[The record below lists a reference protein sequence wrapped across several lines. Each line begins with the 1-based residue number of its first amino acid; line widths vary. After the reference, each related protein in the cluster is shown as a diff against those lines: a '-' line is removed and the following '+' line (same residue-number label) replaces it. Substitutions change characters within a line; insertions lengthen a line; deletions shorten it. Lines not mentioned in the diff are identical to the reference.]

1 MPSAI
6 KELKM
11 DKFDLELSDNKS
23 KMMLLSPEIVEI
35 RDKIVDKLEGESLK
49 GIRAKIREFL
59 ANEKN
64 EETRL
69 AALAARIVLLR
80 RFISELSENQA
91 LLAEEE
97 MSDLENKSLDYDDD
111 FEEDYDS
118 DDFDV
123 DNQWKRLRIIED
135 CEVNG
140 VRFPA
145 GIQIDVKLIDA
156 ERLLE
161 AGQAEI
167 IEKPVDPEED
177 AEETE
182 ESEETETD
190 ESDESEESEEVEETE
205 NDESEES
212 EETETDESDESEESE
227 EVEETENDESEES
240 EETETDESDESEE
253 SEEVEET
260 EDNEGEDY
268 DETTEDDDDP
278 SGSDEDTDVSED
290 DEDS

>member
-1 MPSAI
+1 M
-6 KELKM
+6 
-11 DKFDLELSDNKS
+11 
-23 KMMLLSPEIVEI
+23 
-35 RDKIVDKLEGESLK
+35 
-49 GIRAKIREFL
+49 
-59 ANEKN
+59 
-64 EETRL
+64 
-69 AALAARIVLLR
+69 LR

-97 MSDLENKSLDYDDD
+97 MRDLENKSLDYDDD

-118 DDFDV
+118 DNFDG
-123 DNQWKRLRIIED
+123 DIQWKRLRIIED

-182 ESEETETD
+182 ESEEA
-190 ESDESEESEEVEETE
+190 EEI
-205 NDESEES
+205 
-212 EETETDESDESEESE
+212 EETET
-227 EVEETENDESEES
+227 
-240 EETETDESDESEE
+240 EE

-268 DETTEDDDDP
+268 DETTEEDDDP
-278 SGSDEDTDVSED
+278 SVSDEDTDVSED

>member
-1 MPSAI
+1 
-6 KELKM
+6 M

-23 KMMLLSPEIVEI
+23 KMMLLSPEIIEI

-97 MSDLENKSLDYDDD
+97 MSNLENKSLDYDDD

-145 GIQIDVKLIDA
+145 GIQIDVKLFDA

-190 ESDESEESEEVEETE
+190 ESEES
-205 NDESEES
+205 
-212 EETETDESDESEESE
+212 
-227 EVEETENDESEES
+227 
-240 EETETDESDESEE
+240 
-253 SEEVEET
+253 EET

>member
-1 MPSAI
+1 
-6 KELKM
+6 M

-23 KMMLLSPEIVEI
+23 KMMLLSPEIIEI
-35 RDKIVDKLEGESLK
+35 RDKIVDKLEGETLK
-49 GIRAKIREFL
+49 EIRAKIKEFL
-59 ANEKN
+59 DNEKN

-97 MSDLENKSLDYDDD
+97 MRDLENKSLDYDDD

-190 ESDESEESEEVEETE
+190 ESEES
-205 NDESEES
+205 
-212 EETETDESDESEESE
+212 
-227 EVEETENDESEES
+227 
-240 EETETDESDESEE
+240 
-253 SEEVEET
+253 EET

>member
-1 MPSAI
+1 
-6 KELKM
+6 M

-97 MSDLENKSLDYDDD
+97 MRDLENKSLDYDDD

-118 DDFDV
+118 DNFDG
-123 DNQWKRLRIIED
+123 DIQWKRLRIIED

-177 AEETE
+177 ADETE
-182 ESEETETD
+182 ESEEAGEA
-190 ESDESEESEEVEETE
+190 EEI
-205 NDESEES
+205 
-212 EETETDESDESEESE
+212 EETETEES
-227 EVEETENDESEES
+227 
-240 EETETDESDESEE
+240 
-253 SEEVEET
+253 EET

-268 DETTEDDDDP
+268 DETTEEDDDP
-278 SGSDEDTDVSED
+278 SESGEDTNVSED
-290 DEDS
+290 DKDS

>member
-1 MPSAI
+1 
-6 KELKM
+6 M

-23 KMMLLSPEIVEI
+23 KMMLLSPEIIEI
-35 RDKIVDKLEGESLK
+35 RDEIVDKLEGKSLK
-49 GIRAKIREFL
+49 DIRAKIKGFL

-97 MSDLENKSLDYDDD
+97 MRDLENKSLDYDDD

-118 DDFDV
+118 DNFDG
-123 DNQWKRLRIIED
+123 DIQWKRLRIIED
-135 CEVNG
+135 FEVNG

-182 ESEETETD
+182 ESEEAGEA
-190 ESDESEESEEVEETE
+190 EEI
-205 NDESEES
+205 
-212 EETETDESDESEESE
+212 EETETETEES
-227 EVEETENDESEES
+227 
-240 EETETDESDESEE
+240 
-253 SEEVEET
+253 EET

-268 DETTEDDDDP
+268 DETTEEDDDP
-278 SGSDEDTDVSED
+278 SDSGEDTNVSED
-290 DEDS
+290 DKDS

>member
-1 MPSAI
+1 
-6 KELKM
+6 M
-11 DKFDLELSDNKS
+11 DKFDLALSDNKS

-190 ESDESEESEEVEETE
+190 ESEES
-205 NDESEES
+205 
-212 EETETDESDESEESE
+212 
-227 EVEETENDESEES
+227 
-240 EETETDESDESEE
+240 
-253 SEEVEET
+253 EET

>member
-23 KMMLLSPEIVEI
+23 KMMLLSTEIVEI

-190 ESDESEESEEVEETE
+190 ES
-205 NDESEES
+205 EES

-227 EVEETENDESEES
+227 ESEEVEETETDESEES

>member
-1 MPSAI
+1 
-6 KELKM
+6 M

-23 KMMLLSPEIVEI
+23 KMMLLSPEIIEI

-49 GIRAKIREFL
+49 DIRAKIREFL

-97 MSDLENKSLDYDDD
+97 MSDLENESLDYDDD

-182 ESEETETD
+182 EAEEIEETET
-190 ESDESEESEEVEETE
+190 
-205 NDESEES
+205 
-212 EETETDESDESEESE
+212 
-227 EVEETENDESEES
+227 
-240 EETETDESDESEE
+240 EE

-268 DETTEDDDDP
+268 DETTEENDDP
-278 SGSDEDTDVSED
+278 SDSGEDTNVSED
-290 DEDS
+290 DKDS

>member
-1 MPSAI
+1 
-6 KELKM
+6 M

-23 KMMLLSPEIVEI
+23 KMMLLSPEIIEI

-49 GIRAKIREFL
+49 DIRAKIREFL

-97 MSDLENKSLDYDDD
+97 MSDLENESLDYDDD

-182 ESEETETD
+182 EAEEIEETET
-190 ESDESEESEEVEETE
+190 
-205 NDESEES
+205 
-212 EETETDESDESEESE
+212 
-227 EVEETENDESEES
+227 
-240 EETETDESDESEE
+240 EE

-268 DETTEDDDDP
+268 DETTEEDDDP
-278 SGSDEDTDVSED
+278 SVSDEDTDVSED

>member
-1 MPSAI
+1 
-6 KELKM
+6 M

-23 KMMLLSPEIVEI
+23 KMMLLSPEIIEI
-35 RDKIVDKLEGESLK
+35 RDEIVDKLEGKSLK
-49 GIRAKIREFL
+49 DIRAKIKGFL

-97 MSDLENKSLDYDDD
+97 MRDLENKSLDYDDD

-118 DDFDV
+118 DNFDG
-123 DNQWKRLRIIED
+123 DIQWKRLRIIED

-182 ESEETETD
+182 EIEETET
-190 ESDESEESEEVEETE
+190 ETE
-205 NDESEES
+205 EI
-212 EETETDESDESEESE
+212 EETET
-227 EVEETENDESEES
+227 ETEKI
-240 EETETDESDESEE
+240 EETETETEE
-253 SEEVEET
+253 SEET

-268 DETTEDDDDP
+268 DETTEEDDDP
-278 SGSDEDTDVSED
+278 SDSGEDTNVSED
-290 DEDS
+290 DKDS

>member
-1 MPSAI
+1 
-6 KELKM
+6 M

-23 KMMLLSPEIVEI
+23 KMMLLSPEIIEI
-35 RDKIVDKLEGESLK
+35 RDEIVDKLEGKSLK
-49 GIRAKIREFL
+49 DIRAKIKGFL

-97 MSDLENKSLDYDDD
+97 MRDLENKSLDYDDD

-118 DDFDV
+118 DNFDG
-123 DNQWKRLRIIED
+123 DIQWKRLRIIED

-182 ESEETETD
+182 ESEETE
-190 ESDESEESEEVEETE
+190 
-205 NDESEES
+205 
-212 EETETDESDESEESE
+212 
-227 EVEETENDESEES
+227 
-240 EETETDESDESEE
+240 
-253 SEEVEET
+253 
-260 EDNEGEDY
+260 DNEGEDY
-268 DETTEDDDDP
+268 DETTEENDDP
-278 SGSDEDTDVSED
+278 SDSGEDTNVSED
-290 DEDS
+290 DKDS

>member
-1 MPSAI
+1 
-6 KELKM
+6 M

-23 KMMLLSPEIVEI
+23 KMMLLSPEIIEI

-49 GIRAKIREFL
+49 DIRAKIREFL

-97 MSDLENKSLDYDDD
+97 MSDLENESLDYDDD

-182 ESEETETD
+182 ESEEA
-190 ESDESEESEEVEETE
+190 EEI
-205 NDESEES
+205 
-212 EETETDESDESEESE
+212 EETET
-227 EVEETENDESEES
+227 
-240 EETETDESDESEE
+240 EE

-268 DETTEDDDDP
+268 DETTEEDDDP
-278 SGSDEDTDVSED
+278 SDSDEDTDVSED

>member
-1 MPSAI
+1 
-6 KELKM
+6 M

-23 KMMLLSPEIVEI
+23 KMMLLSPEIIEI

-49 GIRAKIREFL
+49 DIRAKIKGFL

-97 MSDLENKSLDYDDD
+97 MSDLENESLDYDDD

-182 ESEETETD
+182 EAEEIEETET
-190 ESDESEESEEVEETE
+190 
-205 NDESEES
+205 
-212 EETETDESDESEESE
+212 
-227 EVEETENDESEES
+227 
-240 EETETDESDESEE
+240 EE

-268 DETTEDDDDP
+268 DETTEEDDDP
-278 SGSDEDTDVSED
+278 SDSDEDTDVSED

>member
-1 MPSAI
+1 
-6 KELKM
+6 M

-23 KMMLLSPEIVEI
+23 KMMLLSPEIIEI

-49 GIRAKIREFL
+49 DIRAKIREFL

-97 MSDLENKSLDYDDD
+97 MSDLENESLDYDDD

-182 ESEETETD
+182 EAEEIEETET
-190 ESDESEESEEVEETE
+190 
-205 NDESEES
+205 
-212 EETETDESDESEESE
+212 
-227 EVEETENDESEES
+227 
-240 EETETDESDESEE
+240 EE

-268 DETTEDDDDP
+268 DETTEEDDDP
-278 SGSDEDTDVSED
+278 SDSGEDTNVSED
-290 DEDS
+290 DKDS

>member
-1 MPSAI
+1 
-6 KELKM
+6 M

-23 KMMLLSPEIVEI
+23 KMMLLSPEIIEI
-35 RDKIVDKLEGESLK
+35 RDEIVDKLEGKSLK
-49 GIRAKIREFL
+49 DIRAKIKGFL

-97 MSDLENKSLDYDDD
+97 MRDLENKSLDYDDD

-118 DDFDV
+118 DNFDG
-123 DNQWKRLRIIED
+123 DIQWKRLRIIED

-182 ESEETETD
+182 EAEEIEETET
-190 ESDESEESEEVEETE
+190 
-205 NDESEES
+205 
-212 EETETDESDESEESE
+212 
-227 EVEETENDESEES
+227 
-240 EETETDESDESEE
+240 EE

-268 DETTEDDDDP
+268 DETTEEDDDP
-278 SGSDEDTDVSED
+278 SDSDEDTDVSED

>member
-1 MPSAI
+1 
-6 KELKM
+6 M

-49 GIRAKIREFL
+49 DIRAKIREFL

-80 RFISELSENQA
+80 RFISKLSENQA
-91 LLAEEE
+91 LLAKEE
-97 MSDLENKSLDYDDD
+97 MRDLENESLDYDDD
-111 FEEDYDS
+111 LEEDYNS
-118 DDFDV
+118 DNFDG
-123 DNQWKRLRIIED
+123 DIQWKRLRIIED

-182 ESEETETD
+182 ESEK
-190 ESDESEESEEVEETE
+190 VEET
-205 NDESEES
+205 
-212 EETETDESDESEESE
+212 
-227 EVEETENDESEES
+227 
-240 EETETDESDESEE
+240 EE

-260 EDNEGEDY
+260 EDNEGED
-268 DETTEDDDDP
+268 DAETTEEDDAPKD
-278 SGSDEDTDVSED
+278 SDEVADVSED
-290 DEDS
+290 DKDS

>member
-1 MPSAI
+1 
-6 KELKM
+6 M

-23 KMMLLSPEIVEI
+23 KMMLLSPEIIEI
-35 RDKIVDKLEGESLK
+35 RDKIVDKLEGKSLK
-49 GIRAKIREFL
+49 DIRAKIREFL

-97 MSDLENKSLDYDDD
+97 MRDLENKSLDYDDD

-118 DDFDV
+118 DNFDG
-123 DNQWKRLRIIED
+123 DIQWKRLRIIED

-182 ESEETETD
+182 EAEEIEETET
-190 ESDESEESEEVEETE
+190 
-205 NDESEES
+205 
-212 EETETDESDESEESE
+212 
-227 EVEETENDESEES
+227 
-240 EETETDESDESEE
+240 EE

-268 DETTEDDDDP
+268 DETTEEDDDP
-278 SGSDEDTDVSED
+278 SDSDEDTDVSED

>member
-1 MPSAI
+1 
-6 KELKM
+6 M

-23 KMMLLSPEIVEI
+23 KMMLLSPEIIEI

-49 GIRAKIREFL
+49 DIRAKIREFL

-97 MSDLENKSLDYDDD
+97 MSDLENESLDYDDD

-182 ESEETETD
+182 EAEEIEETET
-190 ESDESEESEEVEETE
+190 
-205 NDESEES
+205 
-212 EETETDESDESEESE
+212 
-227 EVEETENDESEES
+227 
-240 EETETDESDESEE
+240 EE

-268 DETTEDDDDP
+268 DETTEEDDDP
-278 SGSDEDTDVSED
+278 SDSDEDTDVSED
-290 DEDS
+290 DKDS

>member
-1 MPSAI
+1 
-6 KELKM
+6 M

-23 KMMLLSPEIVEI
+23 KMMLLSPEIIEI

-49 GIRAKIREFL
+49 DIRAKIREFL

-97 MSDLENKSLDYDDD
+97 MRNLENKSLDYDDD

-145 GIQIDVKLIDA
+145 GIQIDVKLFDA

-182 ESEETETD
+182 EAEEIEETET
-190 ESDESEESEEVEETE
+190 
-205 NDESEES
+205 
-212 EETETDESDESEESE
+212 
-227 EVEETENDESEES
+227 
-240 EETETDESDESEE
+240 EE

-268 DETTEDDDDP
+268 DETTEEDDDP
-278 SGSDEDTDVSED
+278 SDSDEDTDVSED

>member
-1 MPSAI
+1 
-6 KELKM
+6 M

-23 KMMLLSPEIVEI
+23 KMMLLSPEIIEI
-35 RDKIVDKLEGESLK
+35 RDEIVDKLEGKSLK
-49 GIRAKIREFL
+49 DIRAKIKGFL

-97 MSDLENKSLDYDDD
+97 MSDLENESLDYDDD

-118 DDFDV
+118 DNFDG
-123 DNQWKRLRIIED
+123 DIQWKRLRIIED

-182 ESEETETD
+182 EAEEIEETET
-190 ESDESEESEEVEETE
+190 
-205 NDESEES
+205 
-212 EETETDESDESEESE
+212 
-227 EVEETENDESEES
+227 
-240 EETETDESDESEE
+240 EE

-268 DETTEDDDDP
+268 DETTEEDDDP
-278 SGSDEDTDVSED
+278 SDSDEDTDVSED

>member
-1 MPSAI
+1 
-6 KELKM
+6 M

-23 KMMLLSPEIVEI
+23 KMMLLSPEIIEI

-49 GIRAKIREFL
+49 DIRAKIREFL

-97 MSDLENKSLDYDDD
+97 MSDLENESLDYDDD

-145 GIQIDVKLIDA
+145 GIQIDVKLFDA

-182 ESEETETD
+182 EA
-190 ESDESEESEEVEETE
+190 EEVEETE
-205 NDESEES
+205 
-212 EETETDESDESEESE
+212 T
-227 EVEETENDESEES
+227 
-240 EETETDESDESEE
+240 EE

-268 DETTEDDDDP
+268 DETTEEDDDP
-278 SGSDEDTDVSED
+278 SDSDEDTDVSED

>member
-1 MPSAI
+1 
-6 KELKM
+6 M

-23 KMMLLSPEIVEI
+23 KMMLLSPEIIEI

-49 GIRAKIREFL
+49 DIRAKIREFL

-97 MSDLENKSLDYDDD
+97 MSDLENESLDYDDD

-145 GIQIDVKLIDA
+145 GIQIDEKLIDA

-182 ESEETETD
+182 EAEEIEETET
-190 ESDESEESEEVEETE
+190 
-205 NDESEES
+205 
-212 EETETDESDESEESE
+212 
-227 EVEETENDESEES
+227 
-240 EETETDESDESEE
+240 EE

-268 DETTEDDDDP
+268 DETTEEDDDP
-278 SGSDEDTDVSED
+278 SDSDEDTDVSED

>member
-1 MPSAI
+1 
-6 KELKM
+6 M

-23 KMMLLSPEIVEI
+23 KMMLLSPEIIEI
-35 RDKIVDKLEGESLK
+35 RDEIVDKLEGKSLK
-49 GIRAKIREFL
+49 DIRAKIKGFL

-97 MSDLENKSLDYDDD
+97 MRDLENKSLDYDDD

-118 DDFDV
+118 DNFDG
-123 DNQWKRLRIIED
+123 DIQWKRLRIIED

-182 ESEETETD
+182 EAEEIEETET
-190 ESDESEESEEVEETE
+190 
-205 NDESEES
+205 
-212 EETETDESDESEESE
+212 
-227 EVEETENDESEES
+227 
-240 EETETDESDESEE
+240 EE

-268 DETTEDDDDP
+268 DETTEENDDP
-278 SGSDEDTDVSED
+278 SDSGEDTNVSED
-290 DEDS
+290 DKDS

>member
-1 MPSAI
+1 
-6 KELKM
+6 M

-167 IEKPVDPEED
+167 IEKPVYTEED

-182 ESEETETD
+182 ETEETETD
-190 ESDESEESEEVEETE
+190 EA
-205 NDESEES
+205 
-212 EETETDESDESEESE
+212 
-227 EVEETENDESEES
+227 
-240 EETETDESDESEE
+240 EE

-268 DETTEDDDDP
+268 DETTEDDDYP

>member
-1 MPSAI
+1 
-6 KELKM
+6 M

-23 KMMLLSPEIVEI
+23 KMMLLSPEIIEI
-35 RDKIVDKLEGESLK
+35 RDEIVDKLEGKSLK
-49 GIRAKIREFL
+49 DIRAKIKGFL

-97 MSDLENKSLDYDDD
+97 MSDLENESLDYDDD

-182 ESEETETD
+182 EAEEIEETET
-190 ESDESEESEEVEETE
+190 ETE
-205 NDESEES
+205 TEKI
-212 EETETDESDESEESE
+212 EETETETEES
-227 EVEETENDESEES
+227 
-240 EETETDESDESEE
+240 
-253 SEEVEET
+253 EET

-268 DETTEDDDDP
+268 DETTEEDDDP
-278 SGSDEDTDVSED
+278 SDSDEDTDVSED